1 MGGRQA
7 DLEQQIVRFLG
18 RNSENLPAPSRQP
31 VAGRLATSSL
41 LYPRL
46 LRLEETRPAGELS
59 VQCRLQTGAV
69 SGGNFADRAHNHREQ
84 KRASRSPCTLRE
96 KSR

>member
-7 DLEQQIVRFLG
+7 NFEQQIVRFLG
-18 RNSENLPAPSRQP
+18 RNSENLPAPSRQS
-31 VAGRLATSSL
+31 VAGRLATSSF

-59 VQCRLQTGAV
+59 VR
-69 SGGNFADRAHNHREQ
+69 
-84 KRASRSPCTLRE
+84 
-96 KSR
+96 